1 MIATIEDI
9 SPKFET
15 DGLKNKSQT
24 EIYQYS
30 SLIDRPKKIVEIS
43 MLLNDLNLGMIIENS
58 IFEYAV
64 IYCESQVITLDY
76 FESIYENKY
85 INIYKNMDVKSDVK
99 NVKLISKVKSDLS
112 FASKIGLLSQQQLF
126 PDNWTLI
133 QEKDQQLKKNNK
145 DIFDFITKN

>member
-1 MIATIEDI
+1 
-9 SPKFET
+9 
-15 DGLKNKSQT
+15 
-24 EIYQYS
+24 
-30 SLIDRPKKIVEIS
+30 